1 MYLSAKR
8 DWEPIG
14 ARTDKP
20 GRVLVRVILADR
32 HGTNVKGN
40 ITRTFSVHGAKVT
53 EIAQI
58 TRNACQEVAK
68 KVKASMDA
76 EKAEE
81 KPYSFMI
88 R

>member
-1 MYLSAKR
+1 MHLSAKR

-58 TRNACQEVAK
+58 TRNACRDVADA
-68 KVKASMDA
+68 VKASMDA
-76 EKAEE
+76 DQYEPES
-81 KPYSFMI
+81 YL
-88 R
+88 